1 MLKALILQHMHDD
14 DLCYFD
20 ELLRQDGF
28 SIDTVHLYDGQEI
41 PALDG
46 YDVMMVLGGAMDV
59 WQTEDY
65 PWLVHEQD
73 VIREWVSQR
82 AKPFIGI
89 CLGHQL
95 LATSL
100 GGSVGQANGTEVG
113 LHRMQIDPGAGHEFF
128 AGLSGEYPVMQ
139 WHHAEIKDVPDG
151 ARVLASSA
159 ITDVQALAVGDH
171 ALGVQFH
178 FEWTMERV
186 RNWPQDWLDAL
197 QRELGEGAHDRVIA
211 DAAPHMAGIN
221 EMARTIYGNFKRVN
235 GL

>member
-1 MLKALILQHMHDD
+1 MPRALIFQHMFDD

-20 ELLRQDGF
+20 ELLRADGF
-28 SIDTVHLYDGQEI
+28 SIDTVHLYDGQAI

-46 YDVMMVLGGAMDV
+46 YDLMMVLGGAMDV
-59 WQTEDY
+59 WQSDEH
-65 PWLVHEQD
+65 PWLIPEQQA
-73 VIREWVSQR
+73 IREWVGER

-100 GGSVGQANGTEVG
+100 GGTVGQADGAEVG
-113 LHRMQIDPGAGHEFF
+113 LNHMRIAPEMDHEFF

-159 ITDVQALAVGDH
+159 MTEAQALAVGDH

-178 FEWTMERV
+178 FEWTIERV
-186 RNWPQDWLDAL
+186 RSWPAGWLDAL
-197 QRELGEGAHDRVIA
+197 NKELGEGAHDKVIA

-221 EMARTIYGNFKRVN
+221 QMARMIYGNFKRVN
-235 GL
+235 GF

>member
-1 MLKALILQHMHDD
+1 MSQALILQHMHDD

-20 ELLRQDGF
+20 ELLRQDEF

-46 YDVMMVLGGAMDV
+46 YDLMMVLGGAMDV

-73 VIREWVSQR
+73 VIREWVSER

-113 LHRMQIDPGAGHEFF
+113 LHRMQIDPDADHEFF
-128 AGLSGEYPVMQ
+128 AGLSGGYPVMQ